1 MLISFKVSNY
11 KSLRDPQE
19 LSMLPSRRDSEF
31 EALPVAAIYG
41 ANASGKSNLIE
52 ALCFKD
58 NLAGAWTEPLHR
70 PFRLDRRSRKHST
83 SYEIEC
89 ELDGVRYEYRLSVSS
104 VGIVNERLSSYPAH
118 RKRILLD
125 RTGDRIT
132 IGATM
137 TNRSALQELSSETPS
152 NTPTL
157 SMAEMFRATEWQ
169 PFWQWLQRGLRSIN
183 LDHSYLSSFTTELPD
198 AIERHPVLI
207 ELAKVADLGIAD
219 IRVVDLAALKDETLL
234 EALTEFLETRRDQ
247 RHQALTKSLLS
258 EVASEEEDLDQNRI
272 RQQILSFRH
281 LEFYHQSHG
290 QPLAAGDQSR
300 GTISFLLYMARI
312 LDALQ
317 DGASLVIDEFD
328 TSLHPRIIPR
338 IIELFQD
345 KRTNPKNAQLIFSTH
360 DATLLGTSFGEP
372 ILKRDEV
379 WFVEKQEDGASE
391 LYPLT
396 SFKPRKE
403 HNLERHYLGGS
414 YGGVPD
420 IHPESLVEIVAAAN
434 KTE

>member
-52 ALCFKD
+52 ALLFKD
-58 NLAGAWTEPLHR
+58 RFVTRWIEPLHR
-70 PFRLDRRSRKHST
+70 PFRLDQTSTGLPT

-89 ELDGVRYEYRLSVSS
+89 DLNGVRYEYRLSVAEGN
-104 VGIVNERLSSYPAH
+104 VDREHLSAYPQN
-118 RKRILLD
+118 RKRVLLD
-125 RTGDRIT
+125 RTGENII

-137 TNRSALQELSSETPS
+137 TNRSALQTLSAETPVYA
-152 NTPTL
+152 PAL
-157 SMAEMFRATEWQ
+157 AMADVYKATEWQ
-169 PFWQWLQRGLRSIN
+169 PFWKWLKTDLRRGE
-183 LDHSYLSSFTTELPD
+183 FTGEDTVDDLPS
-198 AIERHPVLI
+198 AVERHPILVD
-207 ELAKVADLGIAD
+207 LAKKADLGITDLKVSDVRMTIESAGGAARSFLPTND
-219 IRVVDLAALKDETLL
+219 IERAFTQTFESEIERGAGKTGALARAFKEIS
-234 EALTEFLETRRDQ
+234 RM
-247 RHQALTKSLLS
+247 RH
-258 EVASEEEDLDQNRI
+258 V
-272 RQQILSFRH
+272 
-281 LEFYHQSHG
+281 EFYHQSHAE
-290 QPLAAGDQSR
+290 PFSEGDESR
-300 GTISFLLYMARI
+300 GTISFLLYMAHI

-317 DGASLVIDEFD
+317 DGATLVIDEFD

-345 KRTNPKNAQLIFSTH
+345 KRTNPNNAQLIFSTH